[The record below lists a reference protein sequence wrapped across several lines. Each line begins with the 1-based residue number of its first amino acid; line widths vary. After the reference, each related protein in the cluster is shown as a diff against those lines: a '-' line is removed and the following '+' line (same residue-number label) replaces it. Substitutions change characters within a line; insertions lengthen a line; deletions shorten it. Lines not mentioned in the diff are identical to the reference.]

1 MKVTQIKLDKILNN
15 NAFRF
20 TPPDISFTLK
30 NSISALGVINPVY
43 LISRGEKFQI
53 LAGFKRFNCA
63 LSLKHQTIP
72 ARVVTPEEIEQV
84 FPGLLGE
91 HLSTRTLNIM
101 EKSRIIQIL
110 KQLKVPWE
118 KLEKNYLKIIDV
130 APQRIVLEQ
139 LLQLLELPREVQY
152 YLEEYNLSLKQT
164 EVFRK
169 FNREINGRFIKIAK
183 QLNIRIVELE
193 KLMILFEDI
202 AGKESVSVKSIF
214 ADLEVDS
221 ILTNENLSRNQKIK
235 QISQNLE
242 QRRYS
247 KLKGWNDQLESL
259 RKMLEMPDFLQISW
273 DTSLERTGLTLQA
286 QIKSRQDVENLSVFF
301 LREETRK
308 NLRKMLEIV

>member
-1 MKVTQIKLDKILNN
+1 MIVTQIKLEKILNN

-20 TPPDISFTLK
+20 TSPDISFTLK
-30 NSISALGVINPVY
+30 ESISALGVINPVY

-53 LAGFKRFNCA
+53 LAGFKRVNCA
-63 LSLKHQTIP
+63 VSLKHQTIP
-72 ARVVTPEEIEQV
+72 ARVVTPAEIGQV

-110 KQLKVPWE
+110 KELKIPWD

-130 APQRIVLEQ
+130 APQRIILEQ
-139 LLQLLELPREVQY
+139 LLQLLKLPREVQY

-169 FNREINGRFIKIAK
+169 FNKDINGRFIKIAK

-193 KLMILFEDI
+193 KLMILVEDI

-286 QIKSRQDVENLSVFF
+286 QIKSRQDIENLSGFF
-301 LREETRK
+301 PREKTRQ